1 MDGSSLVPVNL
12 VNLLPEPWKPILD
25 LDVLAEIS
33 ENLKGV
39 FLPETKN
46 IFRALTIE
54 PTKVKVIILGQDP
67 YPNPKHAM
75 GLAFSVNSDV
85 TPLPSS
91 LRNIFTELE
100 NDLGY
105 KRTNGDLSD
114 WNDQG
119 VLLLNRTL
127 TVAPSKSGSHEKLKW
142 HLLTEKIVQHVAENN
157 AVGLLWGNQ
166 AITLK
171 KYFTE
176 QSVITSAHPS
186 PLSSYRGF
194 FGSKPFST
202 VNSKLIE
209 KGLTPIKW

>member
-1 MDGSSLVPVNL
+1 MLFD
-12 VNLLPEPWKPILD
+12 LLPRQWQEALPSSKHLLSGIEINGDFIPEKNRIFI
-25 LDVLAEIS
+25 AFEQPIS
-33 ENLKGV
+33 E
-39 FLPETKN
+39 
-46 IFRALTIE
+46 I
-54 PTKVKVIILGQDP
+54 KVCIVGQDP

-127 TVAPSKSGSHEKLKW
+127 TVAPSK
-142 HLLTEKIVQHVAENN
+142 
-157 AVGLLWGNQ
+157 
-166 AITLK
+166 
-171 KYFTE
+171 
-176 QSVITSAHPS
+176 
-186 PLSSYRGF
+186 
-194 FGSKPFST
+194 
-202 VNSKLIE
+202 
-209 KGLTPIKW
+209 

>member
-1 MDGSSLVPVNL
+1 MPVNL

-33 ENLKGV
+33 ENLKGD

-54 PTKVKVIILGQDP
+54 PAKVKVIILGQDP

-114 WNDQG
+114 WNDQ
-119 VLLLNRTL
+119 
-127 TVAPSKSGSHEKLKW
+127 
-142 HLLTEKIVQHVAENN
+142 
-157 AVGLLWGNQ
+157 
-166 AITLK
+166 
-171 KYFTE
+171 
-176 QSVITSAHPS
+176 
-186 PLSSYRGF
+186 
-194 FGSKPFST
+194 
-202 VNSKLIE
+202 
-209 KGLTPIKW
+209 

>member
-1 MDGSSLVPVNL
+1 MLTGYLYQFNLKVDGFSLVPVNL
-12 VNLLPEPWKPILD
+12 VDLLPEPWKPILD

-33 ENLKGV
+33 ENLKGD

-54 PTKVKVIILGQDP
+54 PAKVKVIILGQDP

-127 TVAPSKSGSHEKLKW
+127 TVTPSKSGSHEQLNG
-142 HLLTEKIVQHVAENN
+142 HLLTEKVV
-157 AVGLLWGNQ
+157 
-166 AITLK
+166 
-171 KYFTE
+171 
-176 QSVITSAHPS
+176 P
-186 PLSSYRGF
+186 
-194 FGSKPFST
+194 
-202 VNSKLIE
+202 
-209 KGLTPIKW
+209 